1 MPKRRTLPS
10 VMKHA
15 FSSVPTANIRRS
27 VFDRSSGLKTTLF
40 FDYLIPI
47 YIDEVLPGDTFSM
60 KMSHVARLASSL
72 KTPIMDN
79 ISMTTQ
85 WFYVPNRL
93 LWDSWEDFIA
103 GVDDPTQWTMNAN
116 ETRESKEKPGTPL
129 QVPQLT
135 APKYGYPS
143 SVLRVGQ
150 SSSTIQNAKEVFGDW
165 MYLYDFFGL
174 PTSVPGYKHSALPFR
189 AYELIYNEYYRDENL
204 ENEYE
209 YSWLKADDKQSP
221 FSTGDFEPVIGPT
234 GDIAGEFSSWFTR
247 GENRP
252 YLMRKRNKRYDYF
265 TSALPRPQKGNEI
278 NLLAGLPTVP
288 GGGSGGG
295 LPLSSRLPVHGFSF
309 TGASPVLVKD
319 PNLANQP
326 YLSAPSATN
335 ANASID
341 LDRDFY
347 GQVDATIISP
357 NQTPTYYAAQGS
369 LSDDVWRGPGFYAN
383 VRTLDSGGQEVTSL
397 NKIPA
402 WFSNN
407 PFIHWDGDIQQS
419 GSQYYTK
426 GMTSDNWPL
435 YVDLNE
441 GGNFLRNSLRADT
454 ALTVNTLR
462 QGIVLQQWM
471 EKCAR
476 YGTRYIEAMQ
486 GHFGVHCGDYR
497 VQRPEY
503 LGGSKT
509 YININPVAQ
518 TSQTTGGGALG
529 DLGASGASSGTKH
542 LFTKSFVEHGLIIG
556 IACVTADLTYQ
567 QGLDRSPWSKKDRF
581 DFYWPSFAHLGE
593 QPVLNK
599 EIYCQNP
606 ATQDPTTKLP
616 VNEMPF
622 GYQERY
628 AEYRYKPSKITGM
641 FRTPV
646 KVPNSPSVTAPVLS
660 YDQWHLSQYF
670 SEQPKLNTE
679 FMKCETPI
687 KRALSVVDRDEVL
700 VDYYFKC
707 KSVRPLPVYSVPGL
721 KRL

>member
-15 FSSVPTANIRRS
+15 FSSVPTANIKRS
-27 VFDRSSGLKTTLF
+27 VFDRSNGLKTTLF

-47 YIDEVLPGDTFSM
+47 YVDEVLPGDTFSM

-93 LWDSWEDFIA
+93 LWDSWEDFIT
-103 GVDDPTQWTMNAN
+103 GVDDPTQWQMDAW
-116 ETRESKEKPGTPL
+116 ETRKSEEKPTQPL

-135 APKYGYPS
+135 APTYGYPS

-150 SSSTIQNAKEVFGDW
+150 SKPNSGNIDNKQVFGDW
-165 MYLYDFFGL
+165 IYLYDFFGL

-204 ENEYE
+204 EEEYT
-209 YSWLKADDKQSP
+209 YDWLKAIKKNSP
-221 FSTGDFEPVIGPT
+221 FSTGDFEPVIEANQEIP
-234 GDIAGEFSSWFTR
+234 GEYSSWFKV
-247 GENRP
+247 GDNRP

-265 TSALPRPQKGNEI
+265 TSSLPRPQKGNEI
-278 NLLAGLPTVP
+278 NLLAGLN
-288 GGGSGGG
+288 SGPS
-295 LPLSSRLPVHGFSF
+295 LPSDGSRLPVHGFGF
-309 TGASPVLVKD
+309 ASPDSVSPTGSLV
-319 PNLANQP
+319 PGQV
-326 YLSAPSATN
+326 STGV
-335 ANASID
+335 ITGWVTD
-341 LDRDFY
+341 LDDNSV
-347 GQVDATIISP
+347 GVDSQKYKDGA
-357 NQTPTYYAAQGS
+357 TYYSQQSS
-369 LSDDVWRGPGFYAN
+369 LPTSNQDAWNGPGFYGN
-383 VRTLDSGGQEVTSL
+383 VQYVKDGTIVQGFERLSTSL
-397 NKIPA
+397 P
-402 WFSNN
+402 FSV
-407 PFIHWDGDIQQS
+407 HYDGDVVS
-419 GSQYYTK
+419 PNYTEPL
-426 GMTSDNWPL
+426 TRDNWPI

-441 GGNFLRNSLRADT
+441 ANTFMRNSLRANVS
-454 ALTVNTLR
+454 LTVNQLR

-476 YGTRYIEAMQ
+476 YGTRYVEAMQ

-509 YININPVAQ
+509 YVNVNPVAQ
-518 TSQTTGGGALG
+518 TSSTTATGALG

-599 EIYCQNP
+599 EIYCQNQ
-606 ATQDPTTKLP
+606 ATQDPTYKIPL
-616 VNEMPF
+616 NEMPF

-646 KVPNSPSVTAPVLS
+646 TVPGSPAINSPTLS

-670 SEQPKLNTE
+670 SEMPKLNSK
-679 FMKCETPI
+679 FMHCDTPI

-707 KSVRPLPVYSVPGL
+707 KSVRPLPVYSIPGL

>member
-1 MPKRRTLPS
+1 MAKRRALPS
-10 VMKHA
+10 VMKHT
-15 FSSVPTANIRRS
+15 FSSVPTTNIRRS

-47 YIDEVLPGDTFSM
+47 YVDEVLPGDTFSM

-79 ISMTTQ
+79 IMMTTH

-103 GVDDPTQWTMNAN
+103 GVDDPTQWQMDAGQ
-116 ETRESKEKPGTPL
+116 TRNSKEKPDKPL
-129 QVPQLT
+129 MVPQLK
-135 APKYGYPS
+135 APQWGYPS
-143 SVLRVGQ
+143 AVYRVN
-150 SSSTIQNAKEVFGDW
+150 QNRTDKPVAKKTFGDHI
-165 MYLYDFFGL
+165 YLYDFFGL
-174 PTSVPGYKHSALPFR
+174 PTSVPGYTHSALPFR

-209 YSWLKADDKQSP
+209 YDFLPLDERKSP
-221 FSTGDFEPVIGPT
+221 FSTGDFEPVIGKDEGKPAEYSSFFKE
-234 GDIAGEFSSWFTR
+234 GD
-247 GENRP
+247 NRP

-265 TSALPRPQKGNEI
+265 TSALPRPQKGNEL
-278 NLLAGLPTVP
+278 NLLSAFALDSN
-288 GGGSGGG
+288 GGGTPPSAV
-295 LPLSSRLPVHGFSF
+295 SSRLPVHGFSF
-309 TGASPVLVKD
+309 ESVKNFDGNATVNALPDGVVQVGAFSGYFTDLD
-319 PNLANQP
+319 PNG
-326 YLSAPSATN
+326 
-335 ANASID
+335 D
-341 LDRDFY
+341 
-347 GQVDATIISP
+347 GVDSQFLKPGTGSP
-357 NQTPTYYAAQGS
+357 YYATQASMPANRQ
-369 LSDDVWRGPGFYAN
+369 DAWQGPGFYGEIEYKKDGQK
-383 VRTLDSGGQEVTSL
+383 VSGFSKL
-397 NKIPA
+397 PA
-402 WFSNN
+402 MMQNSYSR
-407 PFIHWDGDIQQS
+407 IHWDGDVLNSNGYI
-419 GSQYYTK
+419 TEPL
-426 GMTSDNWPL
+426 TRENWPV

-441 GGNFLRNSLRADT
+441 AQTFMSRAVDQKYQ
-454 ALTVNTLR
+454 LTVNQLR

-509 YININPVAQ
+509 YINVNPVTQ
-518 TSQTTGGGALG
+518 TSQTTDKGALG
-529 DLGASGASSGTKH
+529 DLGATAVSSNTKH

-556 IACVTADLTYQ
+556 IACITADLTYQ

-599 EIYCQNP
+599 EIYCQSQSTVDKQ
-606 ATQDPTTKLP
+606 TQIPL
-616 VNEMPF
+616 NEMPF

-646 KVPNSPSVTAPVLS
+646 TVANSPGIGQPTLT

-670 SEQPKLNTE
+670 SNMPKLNSD
-679 FMKCETPI
+679 FMKCDTPI
-687 KRALSVVDRDEVL
+687 RRALSVVDRDEIL
-700 VDYYFKC
+700 LDCYFRC

-721 KRL
+721 RRL